1 MKELNINGYTET
13 IIERSDYPREKC
25 KSILENEVTAILGY
39 GPQGYGQG
47 MNMRDQG
54 FNVILGLRRGSSWKK
69 AVKDGWVE
77 GENLFEIAE
86 AVQRGTI
93 IQFLLSDA
101 GQIQAW
107 PLVKENL
114 SEGNALYFSH
124 GFGVVFHEDTGIIP
138 PDNVDVIL
146 VAPKGSGLTVRTHFQ
161 AGRGINASFAIHQD
175 FTGRAK
181 ERCVATAFAFGS
193 GHLFETTF
201 SKEVHSDLTGERCVL
216 MGLLQGAFLAQ
227 YEVLREH
234 GHSPSEA
241 YNETI

>member
-54 FNVILGLRRGSSWKK
+54 FNVIIGLRRGSSWEK
-69 AVKDGWVE
+69 AAKDGWVE

-107 PLVKENL
+107 PTVKENL

-124 GFGVVFHEDTGIIP
+124 GFGIVFHEDTGIIP

-146 VAPKGSGLTVRTHFQ
+146 VAVDLGLQ
-161 AGRGINASFAIHQD
+161 S
-175 FTGRAK
+175 
-181 ERCVATAFAFGS
+181 
-193 GHLFETTF
+193 
-201 SKEVHSDLTGERCVL
+201 
-216 MGLLQGAFLAQ
+216 
-227 YEVLREH
+227 
-234 GHSPSEA
+234 
-241 YNETI
+241 